1 MGDESAVSST
11 ISKAEQLAA
20 RRLAHQQASDRILA
34 ELDAEDEEERKDS
47 EKRRKR
53 AASLGAPQAENATA
67 ITKYWEMAGTLG
79 AFSRAVDLHPHER
92 MAATGGALGSISV
105 WSQLGPV
112 RAHSACGFIHIRN
125 FQTAHTRNM
134 PPH

>member
-1 MGDESAVSST
+1 MGEESSVSST

-47 EKRRKR
+47 EKRRNR
-53 AASLGAPQAENATA
+53 AASLGAPKAENAAGATA

-125 FQTAHTRNM
+125 F
-134 PPH
+134 

>member
-20 RRLAHQQASDRILA
+20 RRLAHQQASNRILA

-53 AASLGAPQAENATA
+53 AASLGAPKAENAADATA

-112 RAHSACGFIHIRN
+112 RAHSARGCIHIRI
-125 FQTAHTRNM
+125 F
-134 PPH
+134 

>member
-1 MGDESAVSST
+1 MGEESSVSST
-11 ISKAEQLAA
+11 IFKAEQLAA

-53 AASLGAPQAENATA
+53 TASLGAPKAENDAGATA

-125 FQTAHTRNM
+125 F
-134 PPH
+134 